1 MTGMLDQRLLDYEL
15 AARRIAELNR
25 RWEQMA
31 LSDPLERGQDE
42 WHLMQA
48 QLDLEDQIRQL
59 WDDYIGTRNA
69 YLAAVGFQKQ

>member
-1 MTGMLDQRLLDYEL
+1 
-15 AARRIAELNR
+15 
-25 RWEQMA
+25 MA